1 MQGSVGL
8 QDFFPAGILR
18 AHNRL
23 LCTVY
28 KPKDA
33 DGEMKNTPY
42 MISNIFQISLTVDS
56 LEEGV
61 RGVKKELIAG
71 LELV

>member
-8 QDFFPAGILR
+8 QDFVSAGILR
-18 AHNRL
+18 AHNRVPY
-23 LCTVY
+23 TVY
-28 KPKDA
+28 KLKDA
-33 DGEMKNTPY
+33 DGEVKNIPY

-71 LELV
+71 LEVV